1 MTLFMAVVILTV
13 LVTPLEAQ
21 WLDYRTPHI
30 PRTADGKPNLAAP
43 APRTAD
49 GKPDLTGLWEVF
61 SPDTAIGNVLLRK
74 PGDLQPADI
83 QPWVQALLQQRAE
96 NFGID
101 NPRYKCLPDGPN
113 YSTEQGFKRI
123 LQTPSMIAIL
133 QEDLT
138 FRQIHM
144 DGRALE
150 TDPNPSWMGYSVGR
164 WEGDTL
170 VVESNGFNDRTWL
183 IQGYPHT
190 EAMRMTERFRR
201 TDFGH
206 LVIAVTFDDPK
217 AYNKAW
223 TLCMANSKMLRK
235 LAIRHAQASKTAAAD
250 SDRRDRDRCRR
261 SRESGSQQS
270 EAQHP
275 GTADQMDPVQ
285 GPWQSDLRSRQCSGR
300 VRQAGRSDDEG
311 ELQRARN
318 ISAAGDRQRRPARVD
333 TRSDRDGEPERIGPE
348 PLTGRAPL
356 LFLKH
361 CRVVQLLALSIRA
374 SSCDRASLAVFRNHV
389 SGNTEGFALRLAVTW
404 YV

>member
-1 MTLFMAVVILTV
+1 MTIFKAVVILTV

-30 PRTADGKPNLAAP
+30 PRTADGKPNLTAP

-49 GKPDLTGLWEVF
+49 GQPDLTGLWEVF

-101 NPRYKCLPDGPN
+101 NPRYQCLPDGPN

-138 FRQIHM
+138 YRQIHM

-183 IQGYPHT
+183 IGGYPHT

-223 TLCMANSKMLRK
+223 TLSVNARL
-235 LAIRHAQASKTAAAD
+235 AAD
-250 SDRRDRDRCRR
+250 TEMLEAVCNERLD
-261 SRESGSQQS
+261 SGQQ
-270 EAQHP
+270 H
-275 GTADQMDPVQ
+275 
-285 GPWQSDLRSRQCSGR
+285 W
-300 VRQAGRSDDEG
+300 
-311 ELQRARN
+311 
-318 ISAAGDRQRRPARVD
+318 I
-333 TRSDRDGEPERIGPE
+333 
-348 PLTGRAPL
+348 GRASDAQ
-356 LFLKH
+356 K
-361 CRVVQLLALSIRA
+361 S
-374 SSCDRASLAVFRNHV
+374 AV
-389 SGNTEGFALRLAVTW
+389 AVAP
-404 YV
+404 